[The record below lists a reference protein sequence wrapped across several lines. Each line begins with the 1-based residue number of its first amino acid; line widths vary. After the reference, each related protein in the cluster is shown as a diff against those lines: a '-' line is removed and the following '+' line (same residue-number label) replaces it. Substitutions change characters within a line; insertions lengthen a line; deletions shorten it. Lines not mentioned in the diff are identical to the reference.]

1 MVRAMPRAAH
11 RRISPDVRRREL
23 IEACARC
30 LAEQGAAGVSVRGIC
45 AEAGVSPGL
54 LTHYF
59 EGVSHLIAETYRE
72 VGSQVATTLAEAVE
86 AAGDDPRARLRAYV
100 IASFRPPVMDPA
112 LLSTWVAFW
121 SLVKSDDRLQAAHR
135 ETYALY
141 RADLEQLIR
150 ACPVGPEADVRLMAV
165 GLTALV
171 DGLWLELCLD
181 GGAFTALE
189 ASHVAERWL
198 DDLLAR
204 PLPPL

>member
-1 MVRAMPRAAH
+1 MTRAAH
-11 RRISPDVRRREL
+11 RRIPPDIRRREL
-23 IEACARC
+23 MAACARC
-30 LAEQGAAGVSVRGIC
+30 LAGQGAAGVSVRGIC
-45 AEAGVSPGL
+45 TEAGVSPGL

-59 EGVSHLIAETYRE
+59 DGVSHLIAETYRD
-72 VGSQVATTLAEAVE
+72 VGAQVAATLDDAVK
-86 AAGDDPRARLRAYV
+86 AAGDDPRARMRAYV
-100 IASFRPPVMDPA
+100 IASFRPPVMDAA

-121 SLVKSDDRLQAAHR
+121 SLVKTDDRLRVAHR

-141 RADLEQLIR
+141 RDDLERLIR
-150 ACPVGPEADVRLMAV
+150 ACPVGGTADIRLMAV

-181 GGAFTALE
+181 GGAFSAME

-204 PLPPL
+204 PLCRLA